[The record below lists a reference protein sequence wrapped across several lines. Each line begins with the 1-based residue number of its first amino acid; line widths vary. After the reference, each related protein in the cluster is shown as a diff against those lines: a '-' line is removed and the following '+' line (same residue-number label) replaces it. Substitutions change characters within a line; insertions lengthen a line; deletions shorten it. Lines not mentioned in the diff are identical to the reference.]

1 MRAESDSKPPAPIS
15 ACFPLPANLG
25 TLFCVGGDTPINLIC
40 KKKVNFCSVQ
50 MPVDRK
56 KSSSVYKKLDRF
68 ALLQQTVVEV
78 QACLSQTRGRDT
90 ALRKRMVSTEL
101 CWPGRE
107 VGLFLLTWQRSS

>member
-1 MRAESDSKPPAPIS
+1 MWEVTHQLI
-15 ACFPLPANLG
+15 
-25 TLFCVGGDTPINLIC
+25 LFAKI
-40 KKKVNFCSVQ
+40 KKSEFLQQ

-56 KSSSVYKKLDRF
+56 KSSIYIQLDI

-78 QACLSQTRGRDT
+78 QACLSQTHGRDT

-101 CWPGRE
+101 CWPDRE

>member
-1 MRAESDSKPPAPIS
+1 MWEVTHQLI
-15 ACFPLPANLG
+15 
-25 TLFCVGGDTPINLIC
+25 LFA
-40 KKKVNFCSVQ
+40 KKKKSEFLRQ

-78 QACLSQTRGRDT
+78 QACLSQTHGRDT

-101 CWPGRE
+101 CWPGRGG
-107 VGLFLLTWQRSS
+107 GLVLVDLAVLKLMIL